1 MRAVRRTFLM
11 IKTGSGSYWGTTTGR
26 SMPVLTKTMWEPR
39 WRANTNPSCSSVGLL
54 ARSAMTRIT
63 PVQHRKI
70 VRVLELEG
78 FVLARQRGSH
88 MVFVKTG
95 IERPVV
101 VPQYDPLPVFIIK
114 NVLRTA
120 RISRE
125 RYFELLEGI

>member
-1 MRAVRRTFLM
+1 
-11 IKTGSGSYWGTTTGR
+11 
-26 SMPVLTKTMWEPR
+26 
-39 WRANTNPSCSSVGLL
+39 
-54 ARSAMTRIT
+54 MTRIT

>member
-39 WRANTNPSCSSVGLL
+39 WRANTNPSSSSTRTIFRCCTGVIRVMALR
-54 ARSAMTRIT
+54 ARRPT
-63 PVQHRKI
+63 
-70 VRVLELEG
+70 ELQDG